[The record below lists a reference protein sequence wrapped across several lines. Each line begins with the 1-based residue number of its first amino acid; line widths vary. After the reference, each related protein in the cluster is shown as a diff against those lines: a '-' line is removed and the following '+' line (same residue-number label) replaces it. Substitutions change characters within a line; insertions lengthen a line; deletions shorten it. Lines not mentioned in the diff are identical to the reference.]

1 MRLVPAGTSTSLP
14 LTVSLGMG
22 NQRLELTAEF
32 LDVGDVRA
40 HRAVVEGAD
49 RRADASLGHVEDGVE
64 IVLAAAPLDDPAGH
78 LVDPARRLAARRAL
92 PAALLGVEPR
102 DHHEHLGDRHRLR
115 PDDDAGRARPGAR
128 ALEPAALH
136 PDADPARGPDAGP
149 RP

>member
-49 RRADASLGHVEDGVE
+49 RRAGAPLGHVEDGVE
-64 IVLAAAPLDDPAGH
+64 IVLAAAPLDDPAGQ
-78 LVDPARRLAARRAL
+78 LVNPPRRPAARRAL
-92 PAALLGVEPR
+92 PPASRGVETA
-102 DHHEHLGDRHRLR
+102 DH
-115 PDDDAGRARPGAR
+115 P
-128 ALEPAALH
+128 
-136 PDADPARGPDAGP
+136 
-149 RP
+149 